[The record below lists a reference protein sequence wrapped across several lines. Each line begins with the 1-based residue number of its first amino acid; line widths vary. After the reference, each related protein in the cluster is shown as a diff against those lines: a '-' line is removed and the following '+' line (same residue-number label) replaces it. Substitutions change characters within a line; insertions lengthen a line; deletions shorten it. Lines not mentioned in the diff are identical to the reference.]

1 MTKQHSEDIQNKL
14 RSEKENYDNLL
25 KDKIEIEEQ
34 LTRQEVDFK
43 QDTATVAEQDAILA
57 DIKAQIEAE

>member
-25 KDKIEIEEQ
+25 KDKIDITEQ
-34 LTRQEVDFK
+34 LTRQEVEFE
-43 QDTATVAEQDAILA
+43 QDTATVKEQDAILA
-57 DIKAQIEAE
+57 DLKA